1 MKLGKH
7 DMTRSPIRGKEARSR
22 LPKWWCF
29 LELPI
34 FRGGPRIP
42 SGFQEGAFSELPLK
56 VSKHIFDRL
65 LFGVSKQGF
74 KELGA

>member
-7 DMTRSPIRGKEARSR
+7 DMTRSPIRGKEARSGS
-22 LPKWWCF
+22 KGAWSCA
-29 LELPI
+29 PI
-34 FRGGPRIP
+34 FGVDLKSHPSKREQPRAT
-42 SGFQEGAFSELPLK
+42 SK
-56 VSKHIFDRL
+56 VSKHIFDSL